1 MRINNPRVVPIRY
14 FRWKCSEL
22 FTLAVFWHDVVGLNP
37 HYVPLASDQ
46 DGCRPGGLI
55 AMEQVIVALALI
67 FILALLLVTPT
78 PAVWLLVGFGVI
90 GLGARTN
97 VHLLILPEKRRT
109 LYSLTRDEIH
119 NCQWLKPKLVAQ
131 IEFAEWTPDGH
142 LRHAS
147 FAGLRND
154 KEPRRILREE

>member
-1 MRINNPRVVPIRY
+1 
-14 FRWKCSEL
+14 
-22 FTLAVFWHDVVGLNP
+22 
-37 HYVPLASDQ
+37 
-46 DGCRPGGLI
+46 
-55 AMEQVIVALALI
+55 MEQVIVALALI

-90 GLGARTN
+90 GLAARTN

-147 FAGLRND
+147 FAGLCND